1 MFRFSFGSKRS
12 GQNEPL
18 LGLPSVPIK
27 DQSTREAFASAKSA
41 GELPWTST
49 LSVAE
54 WLSLRKLSLVPIG
67 QVMGS
72 SVYHIGWVNT
82 QRGNFQSFSNYPNYG
97 FNSGFGSMRSSFE
110 IRETTQAL
118 YDARNLAM
126 ERMRQEAV
134 QLGANAVVDVR
145 LLHNEFESVEGTM
158 EFVCM
163 GTAIRVE
170 GIKPVQTPLICSVTG
185 EDLLRLLSAGSFP
198 MGLAVG
204 ASYYYL
210 ATTYADKWNQTS
222 FYNQE
227 MRNFTN
233 GVYDVRHYAQ
243 KRLREDVVRMGADG
257 VVGVDF
263 TFHVEE
269 HPGSVPTNSGEQEEV
284 EDHILEFVMFGTAVS
299 RQKSYDSMLGSVGS
313 VIDLR
318 DKDKG
323 VR

>member
-1 MFRFSFGSKRS
+1 MFRFSFGSKRPS
-12 GQNEPL
+12 ENGRVN
-18 LGLPSVPIK
+18 LPNIPVK
-27 DQSTREAFASAKSA
+27 DQSTREEFSSAKSA

-54 WLSLRKLSLVPIG
+54 WLSLRKLSVIPIG

-82 QRGNFQSFSNYPNYG
+82 QRGNFQSFSNFPGLGYPGGLNV
-97 FNSGFGSMRSSFE
+97 MRSSFE

-118 YDARNLAM
+118 YDARSLAM

-145 LLHNEFESVEGTM
+145 LLHREFESVEGTI

-170 GIKPVQTPLICSVTG
+170 GIKPIPSPLICSVTG

-210 ATTYADKWNQTS
+210 ATNYSDKWKQTS

-227 MRNFTN
+227 MLHFTN
-233 GVYDVRHYAQ
+233 GVYDVRHFAQ
-243 KRLREDVVRMGADG
+243 KRLREDVVKMGADG
-257 VVGVDF
+257 VVGVDYSF
-263 TFHVEE
+263 RVEE
-269 HPGSVPTNSGEQEEV
+269 YQGSIATNSGEREEV
-284 EDHILEFVMFGTAVS
+284 EDHILEFIMFGTAVS
-299 RQKSYDSMLGSVGS
+299 RQKSYVSTLGSVGS

-318 DKDKG
+318 ERDKG